1 MISGMYMGEIVRL
14 IILDLL
20 QQELLFL
27 GHRDTYG
34 DYKTPLYNRGGF
46 YTKFVSTVETDEG
59 RSKFWLF
66 LSNLFFEGIKF
77 SNTRRVLEDIGI
89 RNPTFDDCAIVQH
102 ICRQVS
108 KRSAK
113 LAGAGK

>member
-1 MISGMYMGEIVRL
+1 MYMGEIVRL

-59 RSKFWLF
+59 ERKIYLRKI
-66 LSNLFFEGIKF
+66 NHFFK
-77 SNTRRVLEDIGI
+77 VLNFQIHVEYLKILVFEI
-89 RNPTFDDCAIVQH
+89 QHLMIVQLFNIFVDKFQKELH
-102 ICRQVS
+102 D
-108 KRSAK
+108 
-113 LAGAGK
+113 

>member
-1 MISGMYMGEIVRL
+1 MYMGEIVRL

-34 DYKTPLYNRGGF
+34 DYSTPLYNRGGF

-59 RSKFWLF
+59 KSNRIFFDFDHSFFF
-66 LSNLFFEGIKF
+66 LK
-77 SNTRRVLEDIGI
+77 VLNFQIHDEYWRILEYEI
-89 RNPTFDDCAIVQH
+89 QHMMIVRLCN
-102 ICRQVS
+102 IF
-108 KRSAK
+108 
-113 LAGAGK
+113 AGKFQNEQLD

>member
-1 MISGMYMGEIVRL
+1 MGEIVRL

-66 LSNLFFEGIKF
+66 CLIFFSKVLNFLIHVEYLKILVFEIPHLMIVLLFNISVDKFQNALLS
-77 SNTRRVLEDIGI
+77 
-89 RNPTFDDCAIVQH
+89 
-102 ICRQVS
+102 
-108 KRSAK
+108 
-113 LAGAGK
+113 